1 MWSGQITAEGWVIND
16 TADGC
21 TMKTEKVL
29 ALAIALAMSL
39 LTGCR
44 NEAPPASSEVKA
56 LTMEK
61 GAEVNTAAYLLDHY
75 KTVTYA
81 QLDYIGGNTM
91 HLTYYKDDD
100 GNYCETEDDS
110 GYTGYRTDFFD
121 FSREKGKST
130 FTVSAGKALYVSDYL
145 FMVAGSEFT
154 SQTTDASGNLVC
166 ETQADISQDYAD
178 QLSESWPATTQD
190 KMVTTTVFAAD
201 DFRVLSIDF
210 SLLRPDGTESKIA
223 SGVMLYDQ
231 EPELTDA
238 VQSYLNAEKWTVTIQ
253 MEDGGART
261 AEIPKGEV
269 FTWVCDDG
277 FALYLDNT
285 GKTRVPEEYGP
296 IENNVTLYCLPSK

>member
-1 MWSGQITAEGWVIND
+1 MNQKGLQ
-16 TADGC
+16 
-21 TMKTEKVL
+21 VL
-29 ALAIALAMSL
+29 VLTFALVMGL

-44 NEAPPASSEVKA
+44 DETAPAVSGAKA

-61 GAEVNTAAYLLDHY
+61 GVEVNTAAYLLDRY

-81 QLDYIGGNTM
+81 QLDYVGGNTM
-91 HLTYYKDDD
+91 HLIYYKDDA
-100 GNYCETEDDS
+100 GNYCATEEDS

-130 FTVSAGKALYVSDYL
+130 FIVSARKELYVSDYL
-145 FMVAGSEFT
+145 FMVPDSEFT

-178 QLSESWPATTQD
+178 QLSESWPATTKD
-190 KMVTTTVFAAD
+190 KLVTTTVFAAD

-210 SLLRPDGTESKIA
+210 SLLRPDGSESKIA

-231 EPELTDA
+231 ELQHTDA
-238 VQSYLNAEKWTVTIQ
+238 VQGYLEAEKCTVTVR
-253 MEDGGART
+253 MEDGSTRT

-277 FALYLDNT
+277 YALYLDNL
-285 GKTRVPEEYGP
+285 GKTLVPEESDP
-296 IENNVTLYCLPSK
+296 VQSNVKLYCLPKK

>member
-1 MWSGQITAEGWVIND
+1 MNQKGLQAL
-16 TADGC
+16 
-21 TMKTEKVL
+21 VL
-29 ALAIALAMSL
+29 TIALAMSL

-44 NEAPPASSEVKA
+44 DEAAPAASQVKA

-100 GNYCETEDDS
+100 GNYCATEDDS

-121 FSREKGKST
+121 FSRENGKSKY
-130 FTVSAGKALYVSDYL
+130 TVSALKDLYVSDYL

-154 SQTTDASGNLVC
+154 SQTTDVSGNLVC

-178 QLSESWPATTQD
+178 QLSESWPATTKD

-210 SLLRPDGTESKIA
+210 SLLRPDGSKSKIA

-231 EPELTDA
+231 ELQHTDA
-238 VQSYLNAEKWTVTIQ
+238 VQSYLDAEKCTVTVQ
-253 MEDGGART
+253 MEDGSNRT
-261 AEIPKGEV
+261 AKIPKGEI

-277 FALYLDNT
+277 YALYLDSM
-285 GKTRVPEEYGP
+285 GKTPVPEESDP
-296 IENNVTLYCLPSK
+296 VQNNVTLYCLPTK